1 MFLSVP
7 AGESSS
13 GFIICF
19 FSSEFKSGNNKGV
32 IVGRA
37 VYAFLKER
45 ERVVMFI
52 ANKQQPGV
60 KNVLL

>member
-1 MFLSVP
+1 VP

-13 GFIICF
+13 GFIIYI

-32 IVGRA
+32 IVGRE

-52 ANKQQPGV
+52 ANKQ
-60 KNVLL
+60 